1 MHGYKQVKGSVI
13 NENVSALFFV
23 GMEQTN
29 TTIKWN
35 MEFKN
40 LCFFFL
46 TLIAPFRKI
55 VSFH

>member
-29 TTIKWN
+29 TTIK
-35 MEFKN
+35 
-40 LCFFFL
+40 
-46 TLIAPFRKI
+46 
-55 VSFH
+55 